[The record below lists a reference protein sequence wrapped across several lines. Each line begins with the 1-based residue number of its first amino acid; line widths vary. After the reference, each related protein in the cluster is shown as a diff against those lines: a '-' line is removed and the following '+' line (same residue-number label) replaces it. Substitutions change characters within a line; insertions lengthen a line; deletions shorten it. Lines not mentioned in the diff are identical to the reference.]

1 MGLINASLE
10 IHLCHSLTGYHLNY
24 AFINGFHRP
33 YTRYGC
39 NYITRDVY
47 FDGEFLPFAIMHSNE
62 WRMTTWP
69 ISIFILLSNLLVSIT
84 LVKWDKNFIYL
95 IYLMYG
101 WKYSYYA
108 LSFLKYYI
116 AFLNVPMHVWWIGI
130 FIFSKS
136 RACRTCSL
144 LVSKRYNNFQHFL
157 LFFVPN
163 VKQLLPLAKIM
174 CQVLARKLV
183 IRSYMKFAKTK
194 ITWCNK
200 SFSIC
205 IVIIFWILSH
215 DPREKVEGL
224 DSQFQSAHAVWVIN
238 KLCCK

>member
-1 MGLINASLE
+1 MYQ
-10 IHLCHSLTGYHLNY
+10 CMY
-24 AFINGFHRP
+24 
-33 YTRYGC
+33 
-39 NYITRDVY
+39 
-47 FDGEFLPFAIMHSNE
+47 DG
-62 WRMTTWP
+62 
-69 ISIFILLSNLLVSIT
+69 LVS
-84 LVKWDKNFIYL
+84 
-95 IYLMYG
+95 
-101 WKYSYYA
+101 
-108 LSFLKYYI
+108 SF
-116 AFLNVPMHVWWIGI
+116 
-130 FIFSKS
+130 FSKS

-144 LVSKRYNNFQHFL
+144 LVSRRYNNFQHFL

-163 VKQLLPLAKIM
+163 VKQLLPLPKSCYSQRGGGLQNVSFKI
-174 CQVLARKLV
+174 CQVVARKLD
-183 IRSYMKFAKTK
+183 ISSYMKFAKTK